1 MKKDE
6 RNQTSKKLLFSH
18 KNFKR
23 NKKIIGLPKI
33 EHKKSNNTDDTNTLS
48 FNFSHSS
55 YNNIHNKTSPNNSPN
70 FHNNQFIK
78 SYFSSRTNKNL
89 SDFNLLNEYSPKYI
103 FSPKIKIPNLGDF
116 HKKLMFNNQRS
127 FKYRIN
133 NEKIKNIIPKDKE
146 DKNEKLKEIDNIKLK
161 EDFDS
166 NKYNLSSYLEANKNN
181 NKFLNQYPQKS
192 FDDEIKI
199 IVKKELEVIKS
210 KRKKN
215 KFRHSCEIPKKN
227 DRVCIQKLEKVN
239 FITYNNPIIQLNQSG
254 SVPLFV
260 EDGVIMYKLFKDT
273 VTECNKRYNKHFVN

>member
-6 RNQTSKKLLFSH
+6 RNKTSKKLLFSH

-133 NEKIKNIIPKDKE
+133 NEKIKK
-146 DKNEKLKEIDNIKLK
+146 
-161 EDFDS
+161 
-166 NKYNLSSYLEANKNN
+166 
-181 NKFLNQYPQKS
+181 KFLK
-192 FDDEIKI
+192 IK
-199 IVKKELEVIKS
+199 KIKM
-210 KRKKN
+210 KN
-215 KFRHSCEIPKKN
+215 
-227 DRVCIQKLEKVN
+227 
-239 FITYNNPIIQLNQSG
+239 
-254 SVPLFV
+254 
-260 EDGVIMYKLFKDT
+260 
-273 VTECNKRYNKHFVN
+273 